1 MQATTTA
8 PLFAARLRPARSY
21 GTAGGWLGLV
31 LAGIVGAPFAIAI
44 PQLLL
49 PGGVAYGLAAA
60 GLIAYSV
67 QQERRGRHY
76 QQINLWPDQLEIVEA
91 SAGQAPV
98 MQRFAPSSVR
108 LRLVRD
114 SFERTTA
121 IFLHHAEGELELGQL
136 LSRDEKSSFA
146 RAFGKALR
154 QARRGA

>member
-21 GTAGGWLGLV
+21 GAAGGWLGLA
-31 LAGIVGAPFAIAI
+31 LAGLVGAPFAIAI
-44 PQLLL
+44 PQIML
-49 PGGVAYGLAAA
+49 PGAIAYGIAVA
-60 GLIAYSV
+60 GMVVFSV
-67 QQERRGRHY
+67 RQGRRGRQY

-91 SAGQAPV
+91 SSNQTPL
-98 MQRFAPSSVR
+98 MQRFEPSSVR

-114 SFERTTA
+114 NFERTTA
-121 IFLHHAEGELELGQL
+121 IFLHHAEGELELGQF

-154 QARRGA
+154 QARRGT